1 MYVSR
6 MTGTVDLQRLVEE
19 TLPHRPPFRLVDR
32 LLSTGDGEARAL
44 RRVTHDDPLVGDTLP
59 STLIIEGLAQTAA
72 LIAGAEVGAH
82 RGFLVAL
89 RGVKVEGQARPGDTI
104 ELSAK
109 RTATLGGLHRV
120 EGEARVAGVLIL
132 RAELTFAIETVAS

>member
-6 MTGTVDLQRLVEE
+6 MTGTDDLQRLVEQ

-32 LLSTGDGEARAL
+32 LLSTGAGEALAL
-44 RRVTHDDPLVGDTLP
+44 RRVTHDDPLVGHTLP
-59 STLIIEGLAQTAA
+59 ATLIIEGLAQTAA
-72 LIAGAEVGAH
+72 LIAGAEVGVH

-120 EGEARVAGVLIL
+120 EGEARVDGVVIL
-132 RAELTFAIETVAS
+132 RAELTFAIEPAAS